1 MSETPKRGR
10 GRPKGTGRLDPD
22 DIIDA
27 AYTALSAG
35 GYPALKMRGVA
46 RSLGVSLATVQHHFP
61 TKDSLFRA
69 AIERLVAETTAVW
82 DETDPMDLVSLI
94 AASLSREARRPG
106 LQAALLTDQSPGH
119 AERLEL
125 YVELFREAGARSRE
139 RATDLI
145 DRGVTRDYAIDSL
158 FLLLTVGV
166 GSIAGASHAVKVLY
180 GLDLDSDRDRERLAG
195 DLADVIVLG
204 LHPR

>member
-69 AIERLVAETTAVW
+69 AIERLAEETMARWETTEP
-82 DETDPMDLVSLI
+82 DDLMGVIEGNLEG
-94 AASLSREARRPG
+94 ASRRPG
-106 LQAALLTDQSPGH
+106 LQAALLTDQSDGH
-119 AERLEL
+119 QERLEL
-125 YVELFREAGARSRE
+125 YQQLFRVARERSRE
-139 RATDLI
+139 RARSLTEA
-145 DRGVTRDYAIDSL
+145 GVTRTYDIDAL

-166 GSIAGASHAVKVLY
+166 GSIAGAAHSVKTLY
-180 GLDLDSDRDRERLAG
+180 GIDLDSESDRRRLAG
-195 DLADVIVLG
+195 AIADILGFGVL
-204 LHPR
+204 PR